1 MDGVRTRAPGRLG
14 LFAVSSHAPDPAA
27 PPAADPSR
35 PDESAGPARDV
46 VGTPVVGVI
55 GAGQL
60 ARMMQ
65 PPAIALGV
73 RLRVLAARSDEPA
86 AQVVPDTVIGQH
98 DDPDAV
104 AAFARGCD
112 VITFDHEH
120 VPAPVLDR
128 LLAQGT
134 AVRPGPGALV
144 YAQDK
149 AAMRERL
156 TEIGA
161 PCPAWRRVES
171 AADVVDFARET
182 AAARGQEAGDGGSS
196 DWPVVL
202 KAVRGGYDGRG
213 VWKIDGP
220 DQAGQVIAEAAA
232 RGAELIAEAF
242 VPFVRELSAQ
252 VARSPHGQA
261 VAYPIVETVQRDGIC
276 REVYAPAP
284 GLPDALAAEAQRVA
298 LDIAKR
304 LDVTGM
310 LAVELFQ
317 TRGGGLLV
325 NELAMRPHNSGHWS
339 IDGAVTSQFENHLR
353 AVLDWPL
360 GAPTAHAPVT
370 VMANVLGLDLPE
382 VHPAYLHCMARDPG
396 LKIHMYG
403 KAVKPGRKIGH
414 VTAAGR
420 DFAECVERARHA
432 AAFLRG
438 EIDE

>member
-1 MDGVRTRAPGRLG
+1 LSVVSPIAP
-14 LFAVSSHAPDPAA
+14 AS
-27 PPAADPSR
+27 DPSSLSD
-35 PDESAGPARDV
+35 PSNPNPVPGIGRDV

-65 PPAIALGV
+65 PPAIALGI
-73 RLRVLAARSDEPA
+73 RLRVLAAQADEPA
-86 AQVVPDTVIGQH
+86 AQVVPDTVVGRH
-98 DDPDAV
+98 DDADAV

-134 AVRPGPGALV
+134 AVRPGPAALL

-156 TEIGA
+156 TVIGV
-161 PCPAWRRVES
+161 PCPAWRRVSSVGEL
-171 AADVVDFARET
+171 ADFARET
-182 AAARGQEAGDGGSS
+182 AGTADLGAA
-196 DWPVVL
+196 PVIL
-202 KAVRGGYDGRG
+202 KAVRGGYDGKG
-213 VWKIDGP
+213 VWRIASLDE
-220 DQAGQVIAEAAA
+220 AEQVIAEATS
-232 RGAELIAEAF
+232 RGVELIAEEF
-242 VPFVRELSAQ
+242 VPFVRELAAQ

-261 VAYPIVETVQRDGIC
+261 VAYPVVETVQRDGIC

-284 GLPDALAAEAQRVA
+284 GLADPMAAEAQRIA
-298 LDIAKR
+298 LEIAKR
-304 LDVTGM
+304 LEVTGM
-310 LAVELFQ
+310 LAVELFE
-317 TRGGGLLV
+317 TRPGPVPESLPQRGRLLV
-325 NELAMRPHNSGHWS
+325 NELAMRPHNSGHWT

-396 LKIHMYG
+396 LKIHLYG

-420 DFAECVERARHA
+420 DLTECVERARHA